1 MYLPTDRIER
11 ATGVRPADAKEPEEG
26 PRLMRGGGAVGGLN
40 AFALLPRIVMPRP
53 RRNTGPVVQV
63 RESIGVILD
72 NGAVY
77 LPRPA
82 ILTRYVGWSAI
93 EVLQQKVAVRDIL
106 AVSSRAGERERV
118 AVKVP
123 HEDVVESARRRG
135 KEREQHIERSIVEA
149 CFRVPRS
156 SVALDGIALALVV
169 AIDADGL
176 LEGGRREPTDLA
188 LARKLV
194 VV

>member
-1 MYLPTDRIER
+1 MHD
-11 ATGVRPADAKEPEEG
+11 
-26 PRLMRGGGAVGGLN
+26 GGAVGGLN
-40 AFALLPRIVMPRP
+40 ACALLPRVVMPRP
-53 RRNTGPVVQV
+53 RRNARPVVQV
-63 RESIGVILD
+63 GKSIGVILD
-72 NGAVY
+72 YGAIY
-77 LPRPA
+77 PPRPA
-82 ILTRYVGWSAI
+82 NLTWYVGWSAI

-118 AVKVP
+118 AVKGP

-188 LARKLV
+188 LARELV